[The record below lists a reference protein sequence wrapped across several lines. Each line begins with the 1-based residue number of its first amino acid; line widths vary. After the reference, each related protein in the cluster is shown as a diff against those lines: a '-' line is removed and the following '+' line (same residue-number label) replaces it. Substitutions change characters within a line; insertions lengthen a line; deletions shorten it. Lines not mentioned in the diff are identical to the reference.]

1 VSTRWEPKRRGL
13 VDQERD
19 GKRLAGRRDPAQEV
33 AIVAAAKRDLLLR
46 VHGHRL
52 RREDLE
58 DCYSQA
64 ILEMVVAV
72 RGGRAFVSRLHLER
86 AIEQRFLSRVQDRRR
101 AILGRSPMQAALE
114 EAEELGSEERGGA
127 IVIDRRAEPER
138 VVILRQELDR
148 IQALAGHLTPEQR
161 MVIATQVGLGM
172 SCEEFCQLHEWSSE
186 KYRKVAQRGRARLK
200 QLMVLEEQVVPVR
213 TERAEITAGTDL

>member
-1 VSTRWEPKRRGL
+1 VSTRWEQKRRGL

-19 GKRLAGRRDPAQEV
+19 ATGRAGRRDPAEEI
-33 AIVAAAKRDLLLR
+33 AIVAAAKRELLLR

-72 RGGRAFVSRLHLER
+72 RGGRAFMSRLHLAR
-86 AIEQRFLSRVQDRRR
+86 TIEQRFLSRVQDRRR
-101 AILGRSPMQAALE
+101 AISGRSPMQAALE
-114 EAEELGSEERGGA
+114 QAEELGAEELGAA
-127 IVIDRRAEPER
+127 IVIDRRAEPET
-138 VVILRQELDR
+138 VVILRQELDQ

-161 MVIATQVGLGM
+161 MVIATQVGLQMG
-172 SCEEFCQLHEWSSE
+172 CEEFCRLHEWSSE

-200 QLMVLEEQVVPVR
+200 QLMVLEEQVVPAQR
-213 TERAEITAGTDL
+213 ERSEMRAGTDL

>member
-1 VSTRWEPKRRGL
+1 MSTRWEPKRRGL
-13 VDQERD
+13 VDQER
-19 GKRLAGRRDPAQEV
+19 GATRFAGRRDPAQEV

-46 VHGHRL
+46 VHAHRL

-58 DCYSQA
+58 DCYSQT

-72 RGGRAFVSRLHLER
+72 RAGRAFVCRLHLAR
-86 AIEQRFLSRVQDRRR
+86 AIEQRFLSRIQDRRR
-101 AILGRSPMQAALE
+101 AISGRSPMQAALE
-114 EAEELGSEERGGA
+114 EAEELGSEELGGA

-138 VVILRQELDR
+138 LVILRQELDR

-172 SCEEFCQLHEWSSE
+172 SCEEFCRLHEWSSE

-200 QLMVLEEQVVPVR
+200 QLMVLEEQVVPVQR
-213 TERAEITAGTDL
+213 ERSEMRAGTDL